1 MTTLHPALATWLA
14 QVNATQA
21 QRLAAGQQTTPI
33 SAREALAGLIAA
45 MVPPGPA
52 LPWVHEAMVPGDYP
66 VPVRAYHPA
75 PDTPLPLLVYCHG
88 GGHMAGS
95 VSSYDPLCRRLA
107 QATQHVVV
115 SVEYRL
121 APECPYPAALH
132 DVCTVLRGVRP
143 TLLARGARLADSA
156 PVLAGDSGG
165 AALAATVAQWA
176 QHDASLAIRA
186 LQLIYPSVDYTLTQ
200 PSIRRLGQGYLLEAE
215 RIGWYFEHYFRLGG
229 DRVAASPLLGEV
241 SAQHV
246 PTQILTAGYDPL
258 HDEGLAYARKLAAA
272 GVAVDYHCAADQ
284 IHAYLLLEA
293 LVPDACADAYRRM
306 AGFVNGSALH
316 AAPPV
321 V

>member
-1 MTTLHPALATWLA
+1 MTPLHPALAAWLA
-14 QVNATQA
+14 QVNAIQA

-52 LPWVHEAMVPGDYP
+52 LPWVQEAMVPGSYP
-66 VPVRAYHPA
+66 VPVRIYHPA
-75 PDTPLPLLVYCHG
+75 PDEALPVLVYCHG

-95 VSSYDPLCRRLA
+95 VSSYDPVCRRLA
-107 QATQHVVV
+107 QATRHVVV

-121 APECPYPAALH
+121 APECPYPAALQ
-132 DVCTVLRGVRP
+132 DVCTVLHGVRP
-143 TLLARGARLADSA
+143 TLLARGANIADGL

-176 QHDASLAIRA
+176 QADASLAISR
-186 LQLIYPSVDYTLTQ
+186 LVLVYPSLDYTLSQ
-200 PSIRRLGQGYLLEAE
+200 PSIQALGQGYLLEAE
-215 RIGWYFEHYFRLGG
+215 RIAWYFGHYFREGG
-229 DRVAASPLLGEV
+229 DRHAASPLYGQPGT
-241 SAQHV
+241 QHA
-246 PTQILTAGYDPL
+246 PTQILTGGYDPL
-258 HDEGLAYARKLAAA
+258 HDEGLAYARQLAAA

-284 IHAYLLLEA
+284 IHAYMLLEA
-293 LVPDACADAYRRM
+293 LVPEACAAAYQRI